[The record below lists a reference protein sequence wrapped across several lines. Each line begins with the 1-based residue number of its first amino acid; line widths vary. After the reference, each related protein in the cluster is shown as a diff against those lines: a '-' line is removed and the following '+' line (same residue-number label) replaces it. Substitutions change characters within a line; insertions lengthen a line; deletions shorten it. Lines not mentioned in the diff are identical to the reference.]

1 MPSQNPGGEQ
11 QLKFLI
17 AGVTLETNERK
28 LNVEWGERRISVE
41 DLGNFGIVPRDDH
54 FTAGLAESS
63 DGSSQEQAQK
73 VSGGVSEKIPF
84 LSMDIS

>member
-54 FTAGLAESS
+54 FTAGLADSLRMEALKSKPRKFLE
-63 DGSSQEQAQK
+63 GSVKKYHFS
-73 VSGGVSEKIPF
+73 VWI
-84 LSMDIS
+84 